1 MRCIVQKF
9 GGTSVATLD
18 RIKHAAEIIAKSR
31 AAGNAVVSVVSAMAG
46 TTNRFADYVHSL
58 GAHEG
63 DPEYERVVSS
73 GEMITAGLLAIA
85 LKKIGVPARS
95 YASWQVPIITDD
107 NFGQAAVKNVN
118 PEKMQ
123 KDIFEGIV
131 PVVCGFQGV
140 TESGDI
146 TTLGRGGSDFTAVAV
161 ASALSADVCEIY
173 SDVDGVYTV
182 DPNLYAKAVR
192 LRDINYDE
200 MLEMAAQGAKV
211 LQEQSA
217 AYAKE
222 KKVTVRV
229 ASSFVENPGTII
241 SPSAQP
247 KDICGFAVTNKL
259 ANLRITYKSEEDLS
273 GEFMNIL
280 QNRFVRAGVIKS
292 KPGQTVIAMDSKKLP
307 LARVILKN
315 HEKISSLKQEVMP
328 KAISKISIIGSAI
341 DETKIVNAL
350 RENKIGVVNYHK
362 SVRRLDLI
370 IFTPQLLKAI
380 SFLHTTCGLDQ

>member
-18 RIKHAAEIIAKSR
+18 RIKHAAEIIAKSH
-31 AAGNAVVSVVSAMAG
+31 AEGNAVVAVVSAMAG
-46 TTNRFADYVHSL
+46 TTNRFVDYVHSL

-85 LKKIGVPARS
+85 LKKIGVPAKS

-107 NFGQAAVKNVN
+107 NFGQAAIKNIN

-123 KDIFEGIV
+123 KDIFAGIV

-173 SDVDGVYTV
+173 SDVDGVYTI

-192 LRDINYDE
+192 LHDVNYDE

-211 LQEQSA
+211 LQEQSV

-222 KKVTVRV
+222 KKVVVRV
-229 ASSFVENPGTII
+229 VSSFVENPGTII

-247 KDICGFAVTNKL
+247 KDICGFAITNKL
-259 ANLRITYKSEEDLS
+259 ANLRITYKSETDLS
-273 GEFMNIL
+273 DEFVDIL
-280 QNRFVRAGVIKS
+280 QNRFVRAGVMKS
-292 KPGQTVIAMDSKKLP
+292 KPGQTVITMDSKKLP
-307 LARVILKN
+307 LAKVILKN

-362 SVRRLDLI
+362 NARRLDLI
-370 IFTPQLLKAI
+370 IFAPQLLKAI